1 MKTTLR
7 TIYAPLNDY
16 VKGAMPKTN
25 PKQLMRKMVANP
37 DFEKFKSI
45 QRKADRGDVRFHFTF
60 SEEAPDTISLSIADR
75 KNPTAVDVGIMLD
88 NMFKNKSNREKLPTM
103 STKEF
108 FGFFKDVLKGTFFPN
123 TVSHYPVKKVE
134 FNPSEPYADKIS
146 TAMREFANDRLF
158 GIKPNK

>member
-1 MKTTLR
+1 
-7 TIYAPLNDY
+7 
-16 VKGAMPKTN
+16 
-25 PKQLMRKMVANP
+25 
-37 DFEKFKSI
+37 
-45 QRKADRGDVRFHFTF
+45 
-60 SEEAPDTISLSIADR
+60 
-75 KNPTAVDVGIMLD
+75 MLD

-108 FGFFKDVLKGTFFPN
+108 FGFFKDILKGTFFPN